1 MAGFSGSAGA
11 VKVGTALVADVT
23 KWSAEQK
30 TEVSKYGSSS
40 TSGWKAAV
48 AGTKEITGEFEAVLQ
63 DTGSAPFDVGSTV
76 SLTLQTDQG
85 TTPKGTLSGSA
96 IISSIKYEVNPDT
109 GEVIKFTASFEGNG
123 AWTKSGVF
131 ASA

>member
-30 TEVSKYGSSS
+30 VEVSKYGSSS

-48 AGTKEITGEFEAVLQ
+48 AGTKEISGDFSAVLQ
-63 DTGSAPFDVGSTV
+63 DTGSAPIDVGDVV

-85 TTPKGTLSGSA
+85 TTPKGTLMGSA
-96 IISSIKYEVNPDT
+96 VISGIKYEVNPDT
-109 GEVIKFTASFEGNG
+109 GEVISFVASFEGSG
-123 AWTKSGVF
+123 AWTKTGVF
-131 ASA
+131 AKA